1 MCLGAGDTACQMIP
15 NFRLHTGIELV
26 VDIGLNQFAG
36 RCAFHFEYLFVRE
49 VTHSSKRL
57 RARASRDI
65 TVPIG
70 TEAMSAISLY
80 DSSSSSRMMMTSR
93 YSNGSDS
100 MQFRSVPN
108 LASATKRASAFAA
121 RSEQ

>member
-1 MCLGAGDTACQMIP
+1 MRLSAGATGCQMILD
-15 NFRLHTGIELV
+15 FRPEARVQLVIEIGFDQITG
-26 VDIGLNQFAG
+26 
-36 RCAFHFEYLFVRE
+36 RRAFHLGYLFIRE
-49 VTHSSKRL
+49 VTHCSRRL

-70 TEAMSAISLY
+70 TEAVSAMSLY
-80 DSSSSSRMMMTSR
+80 DSSSSSRIMITSR

-100 MQFRSVPN
+100 MQFRNIPN

>member
-26 VDIGLNQFAG
+26 VEIGLNHFAG

-49 VTHSSKRL
+49 GTHCSRRL

-70 TEAMSAISLY
+70 TEAMSAMSLY
-80 DSSSSSRMMMTSR
+80 DSSSRSRMMMTSR
-93 YSNGSDS
+93 YSSGIAS
-100 MQFRSVPN
+100 MKFRS
-108 LASATKRASAFAA
+108 
-121 RSEQ
+121 